1 MAQINDFG
9 RKIGGA
15 RKDTWKREGL
25 KVADIY
31 EMTAAEKEKYIKRD
45 YIWPKPDMKDQME
58 KGMPRFICF
67 WKNEMRKVVRP
78 SYNGNLSAEEYIETV
93 RKIKVIVE
101 ELETEDDIADFSRKA
116 ANGLFLKK
124 IGYRYHYVDSY
135 QDIIN
140 GNNLLKTINLSKV
153 RKKMEKENFGLNAVQ
168 VMEKEFPIFHMDDHF
183 HLYQDINGRLAI
195 LRRTSQGDYFYY
207 PRTSDIK
214 LKDINGKY
222 MVVQSHSI
230 LCLSEERKECEQI
243 QEEAFAAK
251 LKQKA
256 DKRADKKKKWIP
268 VQFEHLEMSSSAK
281 RYGHISG
288 NYLME
293 VFGIPGGE
301 FGNWTN
307 DKERQISLDY
317 TYDSF
322 YDIAEALD
330 INPKCISLPGLSRGG
345 LSIAFGARGRGNA
358 VAHYEPLLE
367 VINITKIRGAGS
379 LGHEWGHALD
389 HFIGQSN
396 GCPMFATE
404 PHGHGDIP
412 KSLVQVMDVIYYDE
426 YGKHTSYYK
435 DSISFDRHYEKA
447 GHGYWASACELFA
460 RAFACYL
467 TDKLAEKGYRNDYLC
482 GHSDTYVFKDSSGNP
497 IYAFP
502 RGEERKRINQAI
514 SELIEDLKE
523 TGLLQKA
530 EEKTEDSGIQYNYSA
545 DGQMCF
551 A

>member
-25 KVADIY
+25 KVTDIY
-31 EMTAAEKEKYIKRD
+31 EMTAAEKEKYIRRD
-45 YIWPKPDMKDQME
+45 YIWPKPDMKKQLE

-78 SYNGNLSAEEYIETV
+78 SYNGNLSAEEYIEAV
-93 RKIKVIVE
+93 REIKAIVE
-101 ELETEDDIADFSRKA
+101 ELETEADITDFSKKA
-116 ANGLFLKK
+116 ANGLFMKK
-124 IGYRYHYVDSY
+124 VGFRYYYMDSY
-135 QDIIN
+135 KDIIN
-140 GNNLLKTINLSKV
+140 GNNLLKAMNLTKV
-153 RKKMEKENFGLNAVQ
+153 RRKMEKENFGLDALQ
-168 VMEKEFPIFHMDDHF
+168 VMEKEFPIFHIDDYF

-207 PRTSDIK
+207 PRTSDIE

-222 MVVQSHSI
+222 MVVQAHSI
-230 LCLSEERKECEQI
+230 LCLSEDRKECEKV

-330 INPKCISLPGLSRGG
+330 IDPKCISLQGLSRGG

-367 VINITKIRGAGS
+367 VINITKMRGAGS

-389 HFIGQSN
+389 HLIGQSN

-404 PHGHGDIP
+404 PHGHGNIP
-412 KSLVQVMDVIYYDE
+412 NSLVKVMDVIYYDE
-426 YGKHTSYYK
+426 SGKHTSYYK
-435 DSISFDRHYEKA
+435 DSISFDSYYEKS
-447 GHGYWASACELFA
+447 GHGYWTSACELFA

-482 GHSDTYVFKDSSGNP
+482 GHSDTYVFKDSSDNP

-502 RGEERKRINQAI
+502 RGEERKRINQAM

-523 TGLLQKA
+523 TGLLQPA
-530 EEKTEDSGIQYNYSA
+530 EEKTENLDIQYNCTA

>member
-25 KVADIY
+25 KVTDIY
-31 EMTAAEKEKYIKRD
+31 EMTAVEKEKYIKRD
-45 YIWPKPDMKDQME
+45 YIWPKPDLKDQME

-78 SYNGNLSAEEYIETV
+78 SYNGNLSAEEYIKAV
-93 RKIKVIVE
+93 REIKAIVE
-101 ELETEDDIADFSRKA
+101 ELETESDITDFSKKA
-116 ANGLFLKK
+116 VNGLFMKK
-124 IGYRYHYVDSY
+124 NGFRYYYMDPYS
-135 QDIIN
+135 DIIN
-140 GNNLLKTINLSKV
+140 GNNLLKTTNLAKV
-153 RKKMEKENFGLNAVQ
+153 RRKMEKENFGLNAVQ
-168 VMEKEFPIFHMDDHF
+168 VMGKEFPLLHIDGYFK
-183 HLYQDINGRLAI
+183 LYRNSNDRLCIIHETAF
-195 LRRTSQGDYFYY
+195 GDYRYY
-207 PRTSDIK
+207 PKSPDIE

-230 LCLSEERKECEQI
+230 LCLSEDRKECEKV
-243 QEEAFAAK
+243 QEEAFAEK
-251 LKQKA
+251 LKQKL
-256 DKRADKKKKWIP
+256 DKHAKKKKKWIP
-268 VQFEHLEMSSSAK
+268 VQFEHLEMDSSAK

-288 NYLME
+288 SYLMK

-307 DKERQISLDY
+307 DKERQTSLDY
-317 TYDSF
+317 TFDSF
-322 YDIAEALD
+322 YDIAEALEVD
-330 INPKCISLPGLSRGG
+330 LKSISLPGLSRDG

-367 VINITKIRGAGS
+367 VINITKMRGAGS

-389 HFIGQSN
+389 HLIGQTN

-412 KSLVQVMDVIYYDE
+412 KSLVKVMDVIYYDE
-426 YGKHTSYYK
+426 SGKHTSYYK
-435 DSISFDRHYEKA
+435 DSISFDGYYEKS

-482 GHSDTYVFKDSSGNP
+482 GHSDTYVSKDSSGNP

-514 SELIEDLKE
+514 SELIDDLKQL
-523 TGLLQKA
+523 GLLQPA
-530 EEKTEDSGIQYNYSA
+530 EERTENFGIQYNYSA

>member
-25 KVADIY
+25 KVTDLY

-45 YIWPKPDMKDQME
+45 YIWPKPDLKDQME
-58 KGMPRFICF
+58 KGMSRFICF

-78 SYNGNLSAEEYIETV
+78 SYNGNLSAEEYIEAV
-93 RKIKVIVE
+93 REIKAIVE
-101 ELETEDDIADFSRKA
+101 ELETESDITDFSKKA
-116 ANGLFLKK
+116 VNGLFMKK
-124 IGYRYHYVDSY
+124 NGFRYYYMDPYS
-135 QDIIN
+135 DIIN
-140 GNNLLKTINLSKV
+140 GNNLLKTTNLAKV
-153 RKKMEKENFGLNAVQ
+153 RRKMEKENFGLNAVQ
-168 VMEKEFPIFHMDDHF
+168 IMGKEFPLLHIDDHF
-183 HLYQDINGRLAI
+183 RLYRNSNDRLCI
-195 LRRTSQGDYFYY
+195 IHRTISGDYYYY
-207 PRTSDIK
+207 PKSPDIE

-230 LCLSEERKECEQI
+230 LCLSEDRKECEKV

-256 DKRADKKKKWIP
+256 DKKAKKKKKWIP
-268 VQFEHLEMSSSAK
+268 VQFEHLEMDSSAK

-288 NYLME
+288 SYLMK

-307 DKERQISLDY
+307 DKERQTSLDY
-317 TYDSF
+317 TFDSF
-322 YDIAEALD
+322 CDIAEALEVD
-330 INPKCISLPGLSRGG
+330 LKSISLPGLSRDG

-367 VINITKIRGAGS
+367 VINITKMRGAGS

-389 HFIGQSN
+389 HLIGLHS
-396 GCPMFATE
+396 GCPEFATE

-412 KSLVQVMDVIYYDE
+412 KSLVKVMDVIYYDE
-426 YGKHTSYYK
+426 SGKHTSYYK
-435 DSISFDRHYEKA
+435 DSISFDGYYEKF

-482 GHSDTYVFKDSSGNP
+482 GHSDTYVSTDSSGNP

-514 SELIEDLKE
+514 SELIDDLKQL
-523 TGLLQKA
+523 GLLQPA
-530 EEKTEDSGIQYNYSA
+530 EERTENSGIQYDYSA

>member
-25 KVADIY
+25 KVTDIY
-31 EMTAAEKEKYIKRD
+31 EMTVAEKEKYIKRD
-45 YIWPKPDMKDQME
+45 YIWPKPDMKNQLV

-93 RKIKVIVE
+93 REIKAIVE
-101 ELETEDDIADFSRKA
+101 EMETEDDIAEFSKKA

-124 IGYRYHYVDSY
+124 VGYRYHYVNSY

-140 GNNLLKTINLSKV
+140 GNNLLKTINLAKV
-153 RKKMEKENFGLNAVQ
+153 RRKMEKENFGLDAVQ
-168 VMEKEFPIFHMDDHF
+168 VMEKEFPIFHMDNHF
-183 HLYQDINGRLAI
+183 YLYQDINGRLCV
-195 LRRTSQGDYFYY
+195 LRGTPSSDYYYY
-207 PRTSDIK
+207 PKSPDIE
-214 LKDINGKY
+214 LKDITGKY

-230 LCLSEERKECEQI
+230 LCLSEDRKKCEQV

-256 DKRADKKKKWIP
+256 DKRAEKKKKWIP
-268 VQFEHLEMSSSAK
+268 VQFEHLEIESSAK

-288 NYLME
+288 AYLME
-293 VFGIPGGE
+293 TFGIPGGE
-301 FGNWTN
+301 FGNWTS
-307 DKERQISLDY
+307 DKERQASLDY
-317 TYDSF
+317 TFDSF
-322 YDIAEALD
+322 CDIAESLEVD
-330 INPKCISLPGLSRGG
+330 MKSISLPGLSRDG

-358 VAHYEPLLE
+358 VAHYEPMLE
-367 VINITKIRGAGS
+367 VINITKMRGAGS

-389 HFIGQSN
+389 HLIGQHS
-396 GCPMFATE
+396 GCPEFATE
-404 PHGHGDIP
+404 PHGHGNIP
-412 KSLVQVMDVIYYDE
+412 QSLTHVMDTIFYDE
-426 YGKHTSYYK
+426 NGKRTSYYK
-435 DSISFDRHYEKA
+435 DSILFDCYYEKF
-447 GHGYWASACELFA
+447 GHGYWASSCELFA

-482 GHSDTYVFKDSSGNP
+482 GHSDTYSSKDSSGNP

-502 RGEERKRINQAI
+502 RGEERKRINLAM
-514 SELIEDLKE
+514 SELIKDLKI

-530 EEKTEDSGIQYNYSA
+530 DEKEEDSGIQYNYSA

>member
-25 KVADIY
+25 KVTDIY

-45 YIWPKPDMKDQME
+45 YIWPKPDMKDQLE

-78 SYNGNLSAEEYIETV
+78 SYNGNLSAEEYIEAV
-93 RKIKVIVE
+93 RKIKSIVE
-101 ELETEDDIADFSRKA
+101 ELKTEDDITDFSKKA
-116 ANGLFLKK
+116 VNGLFMKK
-124 IGYRYHYVDSY
+124 DGFRYYYMDPYS
-135 QDIIN
+135 DIIN
-140 GNNLLKTINLSKV
+140 ENNLLKATNFAKV
-153 RKKMEKENFGLNAVQ
+153 RRKMEKENFGLNAVQ
-168 VMEKEFPIFHMDDHF
+168 VMGKEFPLLHIDDHF
-183 HLYQDINGRLAI
+183 RLYRNSNDRLCIIHETAF
-195 LRRTSQGDYFYY
+195 GDYHYY
-207 PRTSDIK
+207 PKSLDIE
-214 LKDINGKY
+214 LKDIHGKY

-230 LCLSEERKECEQI
+230 LCLSEDRKECEKV

-251 LKQKA
+251 LKQKS
-256 DKRADKKKKWIP
+256 DKRAKKKKKWVP
-268 VQFEHLEMSSSAK
+268 VQFEHLEMNSSAK

-288 NYLME
+288 SYLME

-307 DKERQISLDY
+307 DKERQTSLDY
-317 TYDSF
+317 TFDSF
-322 YDIAEALD
+322 CDIAKTLEVDL
-330 INPKCISLPGLSRGG
+330 KSISLPGLSRDG

-367 VINITKIRGAGS
+367 VINITKMRGAGS

-389 HFIGQSN
+389 HLIGQTN

-412 KSLVQVMDVIYYDE
+412 KSLVKVMDVIYYDE
-426 YGKHTSYYK
+426 SGKHTSYYK
-435 DSISFDRHYEKA
+435 DSISFDSYYEKS

-482 GHSDTYVFKDSSGNP
+482 GHSDTYVSKDSSGNP

-502 RGEERKRINQAI
+502 RGEERKRINQSI
-514 SELIEDLKE
+514 SELIDDLKQL
-523 TGLLQKA
+523 GLLQPA
-530 EEKTEDSGIQYNYSA
+530 EERKENFGIQYDYSA